1 MENSKK
7 NQEMEL
13 RELNQEELVTVNGG
27 AIYKLIIVDGQGII
41 VKVDNE

>member
-13 RELNQEELVTVNGG
+13 RELSQEELVAVNGG
-27 AIYKLIIVDGQGII
+27 AIYKLIIYNGEWVYVRTD
-41 VKVDNE
+41 VE